1 MARYFTGSMKRD
13 GEKSRNLVCCE
24 FLFVMFAH
32 SATLQIMELEA
43 AVKKYDKTGH
53 VLEKEEDEE
62 DRMLLWLYLITIVS
76 IYVFVVH
83 YARYSWLFGIM

>member
-1 MARYFTGSMKRD
+1 MAPYFTGSMKRD
-13 GEKSRNLVCCE
+13 GEKSRYLVCCE

>member
-1 MARYFTGSMKRD
+1 MARYFTGSTKRD
-13 GEKSRNLVCCE
+13 GEKSRYLVCCE
-24 FLFVMFAH
+24 FLFVIFAH

-62 DRMLLWLYLITIVS
+62 DEEDRMLL
-76 IYVFVVH
+76 
-83 YARYSWLFGIM
+83 

>member
-1 MARYFTGSMKRD
+1 
-13 GEKSRNLVCCE
+13 
-24 FLFVMFAH
+24 
-32 SATLQIMELEA
+32 MELEA

-53 VLEKEEDEE
+53 VLEKGEDEE

-83 YARYSWLFGIM
+83 YARFSWLFGIM

>member
-13 GEKSRNLVCCE
+13 GEKSRYLVCCE

-62 DRMLLWLYLITIVS
+62 DRMLLWLYLITIAS

>member
-1 MARYFTGSMKRD
+1 MARYFTGSTKRD
-13 GEKSRNLVCCE
+13 GEKSRYLVCCE
-24 FLFVMFAH
+24 FLFVIFAH

-62 DRMLLWLYLITIVS
+62 DWMLLWLYLITIVS